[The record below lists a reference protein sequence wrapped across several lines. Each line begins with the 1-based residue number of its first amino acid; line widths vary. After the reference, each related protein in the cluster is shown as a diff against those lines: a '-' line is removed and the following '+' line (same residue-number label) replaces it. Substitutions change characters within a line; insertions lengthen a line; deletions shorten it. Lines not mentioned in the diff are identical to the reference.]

1 MPSRSPPASPRC
13 SWRRRSRARGSRS
26 PSTPTPGTTASSPA
40 SSGRRRS
47 PTSGRGGRGRDGHD
61 ASSAAVA
68 SDLKVGSKAW
78 IERYGLSAVE
88 TCRLAQ
94 LELARQ
100 DKRFFSLEADL
111 GDFGGFPFRDEF
123 PDRYIDFGIA
133 EASLVGAAGGLALR
147 GKIPLINTFASFA
160 LMRACEQVRLDLC
173 YHKANAKIFG
183 TFAGL
188 QAGFSGP
195 THHSIED
202 IAIARAFPGMTV
214 IAPADAVA
222 AYWATLAAGHH
233 PGPVYIRLAVD
244 VTAQVYGED
253 CRFEIGKGNMLR
265 DGGDLTLV
273 ASGLTVVAEALAA
286 ADLLARDGIDAR
298 VIDLHTIKPIDRELL
313 ARAAR
318 ETGLLLTVEEHTVY
332 GGLGGAVAEVVAEE
346 APVPMRILGIP
357 DAYAEY
363 VGPYTEH
370 LRRYGI
376 DAAGHRRRGPP
387 GASVQEGTVTDGDRP
402 PLGILMLEGKM
413 ADVPG
418 CMACEATFPYPV
430 VRKVVRGS
438 KHAALRRGGLGHA
451 PALRRGGA

>member
-1 MPSRSPPASPRC
+1 MSA
-13 SWRRRSRARGSRS
+13 
-26 PSTPTPGTTASSPA
+26 
-40 SSGRRRS
+40 
-47 PTSGRGGRGRDGHD
+47 
-61 ASSAAVA
+61 AAVA
-68 SDLKVGSKAW
+68 TDLKVGSAAW

-100 DKRFFSLEADL
+100 DPRFFSLEADL

-133 EASLVGAAGGLALR
+133 EASLIGAAGGLSLR
-147 GKIPLINTFASFA
+147 GKIALVNTFASFA

-202 IAIARAFPGMTV
+202 IAIARAFPNMTV
-214 IAPADAVA
+214 ICPADAVSS
-222 AYWATLAAGHH
+222 YWATLAAGHH

-253 CRFEIGKGNMLR
+253 CPFEIGKGNTLR

-286 ADLLARDGIDAR
+286 ADLLKRDGIEAR
-298 VIDLHTIKPIDRELL
+298 VLDIHTIKPIDRELL
-313 ARAAR
+313 AKAAR
-318 ETGLLLTVEEHTVY
+318 ETGLLVTVEEHTVY
-332 GGLGGAVAEVVAEE
+332 GGLGGAVAEAVAEE
-346 APVPMRILGIP
+346 APVPLRILGIP

-370 LRRYGI
+370 LRRYGL
-376 DAAGHRRRGPP
+376 DA
-387 GASVQEGTVTDGDRP
+387 EG
-402 PLGILMLEGKM
+402 I
-413 ADVPG
+413 
-418 CMACEATFPYPV
+418 
-430 VRKVVRGS
+430 
-438 KHAALRRGGLGHA
+438 AAAAHQAVDSIKSNNKGQ
-451 PALRRGGA
+451 

>member
-1 MPSRSPPASPRC
+1 M
-13 SWRRRSRARGSRS
+13 
-26 PSTPTPGTTASSPA
+26 TV
-40 SSGRRRS
+40 
-47 PTSGRGGRGRDGHD
+47 
-61 ASSAAVA
+61 SSAAVA

-214 IAPADAVA
+214 IAPADAVSS
-222 AYWATLAAGHH
+222 YWATLAAGHH

-253 CRFEIGKGNMLR
+253 CRFEIGKGNVLR

-298 VIDLHTIKPIDRELL
+298 VIDLHTIKPVDRELL
-313 ARAAR
+313 GRAAR
-318 ETGLLLTVEEHTVY
+318 ETGLIVTVEEHTVY
-332 GGLGGAVAEVVAEE
+332 GGLGGAVAEAVAEE

-376 DAAGHRRRGPP
+376 DAEGIAGAARQALP
-387 GASVQEGTVTDGDRP
+387 
-402 PLGILMLEGKM
+402 
-413 ADVPG
+413 
-418 CMACEATFPYPV
+418 
-430 VRKVVRGS
+430 S
-438 KHAALRRGGLGHA
+438 KKGR
-451 PALRRGGA
+451 

>member
-1 MPSRSPPASPRC
+1 M
-13 SWRRRSRARGSRS
+13 
-26 PSTPTPGTTASSPA
+26 T
-40 SSGRRRS
+40 
-47 PTSGRGGRGRDGHD
+47 
-61 ASSAAVA
+61 VA
-68 SDLKVGSKAW
+68 LDTDLKLGSKAW

-123 PDRYIDFGIA
+123 PDRYLDFGIA

-214 IAPADAVA
+214 IAPADAVSS
-222 AYWATLAAGHH
+222 YWATLAAGHH

-244 VTAQVYGED
+244 VTAQVYGEE
-253 CRFEIGKGNMLR
+253 CRFEIGKGNVLR

-273 ASGLTVVAEALAA
+273 ASGLTVVAEALAWGRRP
-286 ADLLARDGIDAR
+286 AR
-298 VIDLHTIKPIDRELL
+298 
-313 ARAAR
+313 
-318 ETGLLLTVEEHTVY
+318 
-332 GGLGGAVAEVVAEE
+332 
-346 APVPMRILGIP
+346 
-357 DAYAEY
+357 
-363 VGPYTEH
+363 
-370 LRRYGI
+370 
-376 DAAGHRRRGPP
+376 P
-387 GASVQEGTVTDGDRP
+387 G
-402 PLGILMLEGKM
+402 
-413 ADVPG
+413 
-418 CMACEATFPYPV
+418 
-430 VRKVVRGS
+430 
-438 KHAALRRGGLGHA
+438 
-451 PALRRGGA
+451 